1 MGIDE
6 TSIEE
11 SVPVLDPRV
20 IVALDYASKKQALE
34 FVAEVS
40 PEVCKLKIGKELFTR
55 TGPTLIDILVSKG
68 FDVFLD
74 LKYHDIPNTVKRA
87 VYAAGQLGVWMLNVH
102 ALGGYSMLLAARE
115 GIDMIGTHR
124 PYLIAVTLLTSQ
136 SQEDLDQ
143 LGVDQEVPAFIDR
156 LADLAISAGLDGLV
170 CSAQETATL
179 RHRLGKTAILV
190 TPGIRPVGTAA
201 HDQQRTMTPEQAVAS
216 GSSYLVIGRPIT
228 QHANPAEALSVI
240 NKSILD

>member
-1 MGIDE
+1 M
-6 TSIEE
+6 
-11 SVPVLDPRV
+11 
-20 IVALDYASKKQALE
+20 
-34 FVAEVS
+34 
-40 PEVCKLKIGKELFTR
+40 
-55 TGPTLIDILVSKG
+55 
-68 FDVFLD
+68 
-74 LKYHDIPNTVKRA
+74 
-87 VYAAGQLGVWMLNVH
+87 
-102 ALGGYSMLLAARE
+102 
-115 GIDMIGTHR
+115 
-124 PYLIAVTLLTSQ
+124 
-136 SQEDLDQ
+136 
-143 LGVDQEVPAFIDR
+143 GVDQEVPEFIDR

-190 TPGIRPVGTAA
+190 TPGIRPAGTAA